1 MSAIDIS
8 VWPEL
13 PYRAWKDTYAT
24 LHLWSQIVGKIRL
37 AQTPWLNH
45 SWHVTLYVSPVGM
58 ATSPI
63 PYGDRTFELEFDFVR
78 HVLLVSTDDGS
89 LEKVGLF
96 PRSVADFYAD
106 VMRTLS
112 KLGIGVHIHEFPNE
126 IPEPI
131 RSARITTTHRTIQI
145 TPTHFGE
152 SCRTL
157 TACSVNSAP
166 PL

>member
-45 SWHVTLYVSPVGM
+45 SWHVTLYVSPMGL

-112 KLGIGVHIHEFPNE
+112 KLGIAFTSSLTRFRSRSV
-126 IPEPI
+126 
-131 RSARITTTHRTIQI
+131 SARITTTHRTIQI

-157 TACSVNSAP
+157 TACSMNSAP